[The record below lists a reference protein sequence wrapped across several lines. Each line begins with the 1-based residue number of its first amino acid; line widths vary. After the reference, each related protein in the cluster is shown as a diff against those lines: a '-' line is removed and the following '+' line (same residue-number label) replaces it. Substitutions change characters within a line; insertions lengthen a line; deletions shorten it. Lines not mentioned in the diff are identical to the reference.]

1 MTGAK
6 KNDGDMVVAVLCRDV
21 EALTE
26 EMRRTRND
34 LGEQIQSLTGKVEAT
49 HDKLDRR
56 VRELERRESSTQAKM
71 ENIEGAIKSLRDK
84 SNTIDIVN
92 FLGAL
97 IAGIVGAS
105 K

>member
-56 VRELERRESSTQAKM
+56 VRELERRESSAQAKM